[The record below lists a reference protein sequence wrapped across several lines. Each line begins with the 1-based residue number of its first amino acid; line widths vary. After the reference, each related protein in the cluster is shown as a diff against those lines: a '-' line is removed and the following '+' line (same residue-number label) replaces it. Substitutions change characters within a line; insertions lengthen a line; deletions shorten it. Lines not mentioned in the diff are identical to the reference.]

1 MKKLFIIVFILFV
14 AGNTFGQKVK
24 IEYLPNQPY
33 DKYELLSNGDSLTFY
48 LSATSHIENLPLI
61 VYIQCSGMSSLFAE
75 QNGKIIPTSGHITWF
90 NAGQEKYRILIVE
103 KPGIKY
109 LQTEES
115 KSFDQN
121 FSLENWSNRIMNAIS
136 YVTENEKINK
146 DKILIAG
153 HSEGGV
159 VASRVAN
166 LMKDKISNV
175 AILAGNG
182 ATQLYSLYKLAD
194 DGTFFNTKEH
204 NMPTSKQRINYLQEQ
219 WNNILAEPNN
229 TEKKFWGFTYL
240 RWSSFLK
247 TSVMEELSG
256 YNGKILLLQGTSDKA
271 VYPETATIA
280 YTTLLTKGRNVEL
293 QLIENAD
300 HSFNILDKPETDGW
314 KMVIEKI
321 IKWFND

>member
-1 MKKLFIIVFILFV
+1 MKFKIFFLLLFLT
-14 AGNTFGQKVK
+14 NLTFAQKAKV
-24 IEYLPNQPY
+24 EFLPNQPY
-33 DKYELLSNGDSLTFY
+33 DKYELNIGKDSMTFY
-48 LSATSHIENLPLI
+48 LSVTSHKEDLPLI
-61 VYIQCSGMSSLFAE
+61 VYIQGSGMSSLFVE
-75 QNGKIIPTSGHITWF
+75 QDKRIIPTLGHMTWF
-90 NAGQEKYRILIVE
+90 SVGQERYRILIVE

-109 LQTEES
+109 LQTGES

-121 FSLENWSNRIMNAIS
+121 FSLENWSNRIVNAIN
-136 YVTENEKINK
+136 YVTEHEKINK
-146 DKILIAG
+146 QKILVVG

-166 LMKDKISNV
+166 LMQDKVSNV

-204 NMPTSKQRINYLQEQ
+204 NMPTSEQRLSYLKEQ
-219 WNNILAEPNN
+219 WNNILSEPNN

-247 TSVMEELSG
+247 TSVMEELSD

-271 VYPETATIA
+271 VYSETAIVA
-280 YTTLLTKGRNVEL
+280 YTTLLTKGKKTEL
-293 QLIENAD
+293 ELIENAD
-300 HSFNILDKPETDGW
+300 HSFNILDKPEIDGW
-314 KMVIEKI
+314 KMVIEKT
-321 IKWFND
+321 IKWFNE